1 MSLLENYKSECIWAG
16 RASSYPGQPK
26 QSLARAERSPVGAR
40 SRYTLHWLNGPDRG
54 TAVIY
59 HQTVITVL

>member
-26 QSLARAERSPVGAR
+26 QSRARAERSPVGAGADTR
-40 SRYTLHWLNGPDRG
+40 FIGLMAP
-54 TAVIY
+54 
-59 HQTVITVL
+59 TVAPP